1 MTLYLSSF
9 CILQTCEIQGVA
21 LQCPISPW
29 VLNTPGCGVP
39 SNQSCIAAPV
49 PSTVT
54 ATLVLR
60 LRLDSHAFDAGT
72 GALVAPSRFA
82 LAANMSALA
91 TDAIAHVLV
100 LGKWLTHDTAWRINA
115 TAAVCVFGG
124 DRCDAYSRQ
133 YAALVVE
140 IAAAGVANSTVA
152 HSMIRPFGGDL
163 SATALGTRLLLLAA
177 DQSSGAP
184 LAAMLEHHFEVGGAN
199 VAVLDQ
205 TAIPALR
212 LHVGMMQ
219 CPSGVVQRQCPP
231 TSPTVRPSR
240 PVNGDSDSQWWFPF
254 WSSNG
259 SFEMFVASASA
270 LVFLLALAIGACLYC
285 AGCRGASITFLTR
298 SEREGHVDVLWTPV
312 RQLDGNGDDRD
323 VSDETQG
330 SQSSQRSQGANHAE
344 YEMVPVGGH
353 LEADRDE

>member
-1 MTLYLSSF
+1 
-9 CILQTCEIQGVA
+9 
-21 LQCPISPW
+21 
-29 VLNTPGCGVP
+29 
-39 SNQSCIAAPV
+39 V

-82 LAANMSALA
+82 LVANMSALA

-100 LGKWLTHDTAWRINA
+100 LSKWLTHDSMWRINA
-115 TAAVCVFGG
+115 TAAVCVLGG
-124 DRCDAYSRQ
+124 DRCDAYARQ

-140 IAAAGVANSTVA
+140 IAAAAVANSTAA
-152 HSMIRPFGGDL
+152 HSMTRPFGGDL
-163 SATALGTRLLLLAA
+163 SATALGTRLFLLAA

-184 LAAMLEHHFEVGGAN
+184 LAAMLERHFEGGGAN

-205 TAIPALR
+205 TAIPVLR
-212 LHVGMMQ
+212 LHIGMMQ
-219 CPSGVVQRQCPP
+219 CPSGVMQPQCPP
-231 TSPTVRPSR
+231 TAPTVRPNR

-254 WSSNG
+254 WTNNG

-270 LVFLLALAIGACLYC
+270 LVFLLALAVGACLHC
-285 AGCRGASITFLTR
+285 MGCRATAAITSLTR
-298 SEREGHVDVLWTPV
+298 SEREGHVEVSWTPV
-312 RQLDGNGDDRD
+312 QQLDGNGNDRD
-323 VSDETQG
+323 MNDDAPSPRRSQSTQG
-330 SQSSQRSQGANHAE
+330 SHTELAANLAANRACA

-353 LEADRDE
+353 SEMDRDE